1 MTRGPH
7 PTSPQPYLLL
17 FHTVGFTNQK
27 AILGS
32 ILTDVVSLA
41 FIAVAGLAVDRYGR
55 RSLLMVGSAV
65 LILSL
70 VATA

>member
-1 MTRGPH
+1 MKRGPH
-7 PTSPQPYLLL
+7 PTSPQPYP
-17 FHTVGFTNQK
+17 VGFTNQK

>member
-1 MTRGPH
+1 VD
-7 PTSPQPYLLL
+7 PTPQA
-17 FHTVGFTNQK
+17 HTVGFTNQK

-55 RSLLMVGSAV
+55 RSLMVGSAV

>member
-55 RSLLMVGSAV
+55 RSLMVGSAV